1 MPEVPFGSVTP
12 IWSAAH
18 TPAFGYTPVPQNPQS
33 IGSVPVATPQGA
45 AMLSNGTISG
55 APMGTTFPINAY
67 GLSSPVPAS
76 AGLTSNTLL
85 PLASPLAGGD
95 IRFGIAAPALL
106 AAVGLR
112 RGQPW
117 GPTSE
122 NDVEDFIYDALE
134 LLSVASD
141 VEVRCEGGRVTLT
154 GSVSVSSETLAKSPG
169 RFQRSTTCRTTSRSR
184 PGAGLACRAA
194 TTKRRR

>member
-1 MPEVPFGSVTP
+1 QRPCAESVTRRFFPPTRSEERSHMPEVPFGSVTP

-76 AGLTSNTLL
+76 AGLTPNTLL
-85 PLASPLAGGD
+85 PLASPLGGGD

-122 NDVEDFIYDALE
+122 ND
-134 LLSVASD
+134 
-141 VEVRCEGGRVTLT
+141 
-154 GSVSVSSETLAKSPG
+154 
-169 RFQRSTTCRTTSRSR
+169 
-184 PGAGLACRAA
+184 
-194 TTKRRR
+194 